1 MGGVEWGWGVGVGGV
16 LISQDHE
23 PRDKSSPP
31 AWKTAKS

>member
-1 MGGVEWGWGVGVGGV
+1 MGGRGLGVGG
-16 LISQDHE
+16 LNSQEHE